1 MLIKGQS
8 GWGWRGLKASW
19 PSSLRALTANP
30 AMIQLAQKGTH
41 PLQDWLTSQP
51 FSLRSPSRF
60 IFIFNKAASPSL
72 PKFSSGF
79 AGSFCKEV

>member
-1 MLIKGQS
+1 
-8 GWGWRGLKASW
+8 
-19 PSSLRALTANP
+19 
-30 AMIQLAQKGTH
+30 MIQLAQKGTH

-60 IFIFNKAASPSL
+60 IFIFNKAAAPSL
-72 PKFSSGF
+72 RKFSSGF